1 MINRNFLNSNVL
13 PLKPPASITQ
23 YGQNND
29 IPHPSN
35 TIHSTPITPS
45 AYDGVVSITLPTDF
59 VTGVTAP
66 AGKIPLGL
74 EVGDIALNIDFSNSF
89 YGSFN
94 SIESIPSADTFVLSA
109 GGFSPGATFVVLL
122 FKPGCRGGAIF
133 EIPEIFGQTCDV
145 VTVETMGGITQTFR
159 TGSGGFPQGM
169 PLCRKLKFEDS
180 NATTPADTESKIS
193 TSLPG
198 FPLGAYLLAFY
209 N

>member
-1 MINRNFLNSNVL
+1 MINRNYLNSNVL
-13 PLKPPASITQ
+13 PLRPPIASSE
-23 YGQNND
+23 YGQTND

-74 EVGDIALNIDFSNSF
+74 EVGDIVLNVDFSSLA
-89 YGSFN
+89 YGCYTA
-94 SIESIPSADTFVLSA
+94 IAAITGTDTFDVLADPFIVPGNLSA
-109 GGFSPGATFVVLL
+109 FLI

-133 EIPEIFGQTCDV
+133 EIPPAVAGNANDKL
-145 VTVETMGGITQTFR
+145 TVETIGGITQTFLQ
-159 TGSGGFPQGM
+159 GQGPLPQGM
-169 PLCRKLKFEDS
+169 PLCRKIKNMDL
-180 NATTPADTESKIS
+180 NATTPGNTESFI
-193 TSLPG
+193 TNG
-198 FPLGAYLLAFY
+198 GALGGYVLAFY

>member
-13 PLKPPASITQ
+13 PLKPPSSITQ

-45 AYDGVVSITLPTDF
+45 AYNGAVSITLPTDF

-74 EVGDIALNIDFSNSF
+74 EVGDIVLNVDFSSLA
-89 YGSFN
+89 YGCYTA
-94 SIESIPSADTFVLSA
+94 IAAITGTDTFDVLPDPFMTPTDLSA
-109 GGFSPGATFVVLL
+109 FLI

-133 EIPEIFGQTCDV
+133 EIPPAVTGNANDKL
-145 VTVETMGGITQTFR
+145 TVETIGGITQTFLQE
-159 TGSGGFPQGM
+159 TGPLPQGM
-169 PLCRKLKFEDS
+169 PLCRKIKCMDL
-180 NATTPADTESKIS
+180 NATTPSNTKSFI
-193 TSLPG
+193 TNGGL
-198 FPLGAYLLAFY
+198 LGGYVLAFY